1 MFTLYI
7 YDLSLISRCGGDAG
21 CVTATVPDVF
31 VPTGVAMEWDFHS
44 TVTMLENIFYSITAH
59 NNNLNQYFNNNTV

>member
-1 MFTLYI
+1 MFMTWVWYPDVEEML
-7 YDLSLISRCGGDAG
+7 

-31 VPTGVAMEWDFHS
+31 VPTGVAVEWDFHS

-59 NNNLNQYFNNNTV
+59 NNNLSQYFNNNTV